1 MESAA
6 WVDENEMFSVAQQ
19 PSLHYRTPL
28 GLGYRDNARYNDHMG
43 RHDHLQATKYANDA
57 YQPNDLPPA
66 RVKPE
71 STMRKCK
78 CAFKRLSKIFR
89 KD

>member
-1 MESAA
+1 MESSA

-28 GLGYRDNARYNDHMG
+28 GLGYRDNTGYRNNTGYFENTQRPQHVNVVYDDVPMT
-43 RHDHLQATKYANDA
+43 RPVSKLDSPL
-57 YQPNDLPPA
+57 
-66 RVKPE
+66 
-71 STMRKCK
+71 RKCK